1 MKLKRALRDWLLEKL
16 EDQSLW
22 FTAQGTPQPLSVAEL
37 TGHVEKDLEFITALD
52 LWTGQKDTPVTAAL
66 ETLLADQ
73 VVPYLAA
80 SRYTES
86 GLRKRAEWEQVW
98 SLQRDA
104 DAGLINASDIP
115 VPPKYTGADFVK
127 QSVLVASRQT
137 RCAQRTLHRLPR
149 RRAAHRP
156 QPVAGMGGL
165 ESRPAGHR
173 PSGSFRPLL
182 IVGLVSPGG
191 AVFSGRLVY
200 YPTRGVGRGWSAG
213 GCVLVDCEQVGESL
227 LGGAH
232 VGEHALHAGTSLAAV
247 MVEQHGLLDASELV
261 E

>member
-1 MKLKRALRDWLLEKL
+1 MLGEPDAAQRERDHPGHGQHIPLKVGEDTCSRSCRPSSQTTRRRPTASGARRD
-16 EDQSLW
+16 
-22 FTAQGTPQPLSVAEL
+22 
-37 TGHVEKDLEFITALD
+37 H
-52 LWTGQKDTPVTAAL
+52 AL
-66 ETLLADQ
+66 ET
-73 VVPYLAA
+73 AA
-80 SRYTES
+80 
-86 GLRKRAEWEQVW
+86 RAESLENTRDTHSPPPEQ
-98 SLQRDA
+98 A
-104 DAGLINASDIP
+104 NAS
-115 VPPKYTGADFVK
+115 PPSRGRMDHSGH
-127 QSVLVASRQT
+127 QLVGVREHQVAGVQ
-137 RCAQRTLHRLPR
+137 Q
-149 RRAAHRP
+149 HRP
-156 QPVAGMGGL
+156 PSCAGSAKRSPPISTG
-165 ESRPAGHR
+165 SATISPKSSTIT